1 MEELKNHDRSNL
13 VSHHPAGLLS
23 SPPKPLSMDPIS
35 IAGIVESSLGLG
47 LQLGNVAKSLCDIAG
62 KYRNAKLTL
71 KSLAHNLEILRLT
84 WKQIGQWFEAH
95 AEDESLLDDDLIK
108 QVNGFLETGTLVMDA
123 LERDLLAYDI
133 KDLNFGQRSKLVWNE
148 MTLQGHQVRIRDQ
161 TLSMSLFLQAVQ
173 L

>member
-1 MEELKNHDRSNL
+1 
-13 VSHHPAGLLS
+13 
-23 SPPKPLSMDPIS
+23 MDPIS

-47 LQLGNVAKSLCDIAG
+47 LQFGNAAKSLCDIAG

-71 KSLAHNLEILRLT
+71 KSLAHNLEILQLT
-84 WKQIGQWFEAH
+84 WNQIGQWFEAR
-95 AEDESLLDDDLIK
+95 AEDVSLYDDDLIK

-133 KDLNFGQRSKLVWNE
+133 KDLNFGQRSKFIWNE
-148 MTLQGHQVRIRDQ
+148 MTLQAHQVRIRDQ